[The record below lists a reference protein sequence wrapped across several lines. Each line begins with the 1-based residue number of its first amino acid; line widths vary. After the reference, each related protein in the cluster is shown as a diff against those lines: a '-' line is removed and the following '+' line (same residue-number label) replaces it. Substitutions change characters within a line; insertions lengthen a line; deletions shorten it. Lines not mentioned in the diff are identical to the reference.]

1 MLRPGTLPG
10 GITATIA
17 RVPDDRAP
25 EVLLVHGMFGGAWQ
39 FAGWQ
44 ELLAGRGRSSIAID
58 LRGHHGSRPVADIGK
73 VTLRDYLDDALA
85 AASTLGRPVVIG
97 HSMGGLIAQK
107 LAEAGAVSAA
117 VLICSAPPRGISVAS
132 TRLLARQLKHAPA
145 ILLSRPIVPGRADA
159 DALFLNRIPLDQRD
173 ALLERMEPESGRA
186 ARELSL
192 GMLAVDASR
201 VHCPVL
207 TVGAS
212 DDRFLPPRIARA
224 IAKKYRSEYREYADH
239 AHYIVG
245 EPGWE
250 RVAEDVTGWIALHA

>member
-1 MLRPGTLPG
+1 
-10 GITATIA
+10 
-17 RVPDDRAP
+17 
-25 EVLLVHGMFGGAWQ
+25 MFGGAWQ

-44 ELLAGRGRSSIAID
+44 EYLAAQGRSSVAVD

-73 VTLRDYLDDALA
+73 VSLREYVDDALA
-85 AASTLGRPVVIG
+85 AARAIGTPMVIG

-117 VLICSAPPRGISVAS
+117 VLICSAPPRWISVAS
-132 TRLLARQLKHAPA
+132 TRLLVRQLKHAPA
-145 ILLSRPIVPGRADA
+145 ILLSRPLVPGRADA
-159 DALFLNRIPLDQRD
+159 DALFLNRIPLAERA
-173 ALLERMEPESGRA
+173 ALLEQMEPESGRA

-192 GMLAVDASR
+192 GALAVDASR
-201 VHCPVL
+201 VRCPVL
-207 TVGAS
+207 SVGAR

-224 IAKKYRSEYREYADH
+224 IARKYDGEYREYERH

-250 RVAEDVTGWIALHA
+250 LVAKDVASWIAARG